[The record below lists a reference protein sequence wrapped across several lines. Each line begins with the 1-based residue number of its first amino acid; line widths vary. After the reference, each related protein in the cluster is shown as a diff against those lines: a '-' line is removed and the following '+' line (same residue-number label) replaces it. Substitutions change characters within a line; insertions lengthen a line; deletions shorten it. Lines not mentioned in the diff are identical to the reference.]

1 MYFEACVRT
10 NAEEEGGFA
19 RTNLAK
25 ELTFFEKVKAKL
37 RSREAYQDF
46 LKCLNLYA
54 QEVISKSELT
64 HLVHDLIG
72 RYSDLAVRLQLLI
85 FAFHSRLVLHFMAT
99 ASSQSRAWP
108 YKADACMPCC
118 ILGTT
123 STSDG

>member
-1 MYFEACVRT
+1 MCFTRRAARLLTVTTSCLSP
-10 NAEEEGGFA
+10 ADEEGGFA

-25 ELTFFEKVKAKL
+25 ELHFFEKVKAKL

-72 RYSDLAVRLQLLI
+72 RFSDLAVRLSLLHNRPARS
-85 FAFHSRLVLHFMAT
+85 FLPRL
-99 ASSQSRAWP
+99 
-108 YKADACMPCC
+108 
-118 ILGTT
+118 
-123 STSDG
+123 